1 MSTITCIQS
10 REIYNF
16 SIEKPTQSLDKKL
29 IIRQTN
35 EGLTISVQKS
45 NKMYQIDKG
54 AIQGLP
60 KTELIPQEFFKA
72 CHASVVDQGTDSKIY
87 FTPSLKGGMI
97 NEKDQL
103 LEEREKLIITLRA
116 NLENDFDEDLSEE
129 EINTLIESFRYI
141 ATHKDE
147 FKRETEQES
156 ENALSDYCKNSISK
170 YEGREKV
177 LKEAGDF
184 MLGRAKG
191 KYFISALMGFAMPI
205 LQNMLSSGMNQ
216 TGQQQQQSPCNII

>member
-1 MSTITCIQS
+1 MSTITCTQS

-45 NKMYQIDKG
+45 NEMYQIDKG

-60 KTELIPQEFFKA
+60 KTALTPQQFFKA

-97 NEKDQL
+97 SENDQQ
-103 LEEREKLIITLRA
+103 LEGLIITLRE
-116 NLENDFDEDLSEE
+116 NLQNDFDEDLSEA

-156 ENALSDYCKNSISK
+156 EKALSDYCKNAVSK
-170 YEGREKV
+170 YEGREEV
-177 LKEAGDF
+177 LTKAGDF
-184 MLGRAKG
+184 MIRK
-191 KYFISALMGFAMPI
+191 S
-205 LQNMLSSGMNQ
+205 
-216 TGQQQQQSPCNII
+216 